1 MNRTIQQHAHRRDRG
16 YVLVAMMALIAA
28 LLATGGAFMQWA
40 SDEAVQSGMS
50 QAGMQAAYC
59 AQAGVIEKGLTWLSA
74 QQQGLLPGSE
84 MRLGDGVIPDV
95 GRYYDVRVFPVIGS
109 RDENGNFSYDE
120 KFRITAYGEVLLP
133 DDNNDQGDLKVTRK
147 AVLYVQVRNFV
158 DYMYLTN
165 YETSATFPDDVI
177 RFFGRDTL
185 WGRTHSNDWIA
196 TQNVNG
202 LPVFYDI
209 VSTTKPSFRPG
220 SPNPAGQFLGGPP
233 RFNEPPVLLPE
244 LAEPIRNNAD
254 FFLEAAG
261 HEWYCSV
268 NGVQAKFY
276 HWPEGTEFDST
287 SAEFISVNCAPE
299 ACVFVNGKM
308 ELRGVLAANGCRL
321 TIGCS
326 QDIRLIDNIMIQGTN
341 MNNGELP
348 PNCTS
353 IMGIVSEGWIWI
365 GNTLENGREAC
376 GGQPTNHSRCHI
388 VITAA
393 LVSLRG
399 SFQLEQMN
407 DVNDPYICPTP
418 PNTDERGNIV
428 MTGSITQW
436 RRGYV
441 HRSNHAGTGYNKVY
455 HYDNRFRTKRPPC
468 FLGAVDD
475 EGRVFFNIVQWGQPS
490 EDPVDV
496 AAQKRVRYN

>member
-1 MNRTIQQHAHRRDRG
+1 MNRTTHHHASRRDRG
-16 YVLVAMMALIAA
+16 YVLTAMMALIAA

-40 SDEAVQSGMS
+40 SDEALQGETSR
-50 QAGMQAAYC
+50 AGMQAYYV
-59 AQAGVIEKGLTWLSA
+59 AQAGVIEKGLTWLSS
-74 QQQGLLPGSE
+74 QQQGLLPSGE
-84 MRLGDGVIPDV
+84 TRLGNGTVPGI
-95 GRYYDVRVFPVIGS
+95 GRYFDVRVYPVFGS
-109 RDENGNFSYDE
+109 RDDNTNFSYDE
-120 KFRITAYGEVLLP
+120 KFRITAYGEVP
-133 DDNNDQGDLKVTRK
+133 TPYDGIEDRKVVRK
-147 AVLYVQVRNFV
+147 AILYVQVRSFV

-165 YETSATFPDDVI
+165 WETSATFPNDVI

-196 TQNVNG
+196 TQGDVNG

-244 LAEPIRNNAD
+244 LAEPIRENAD
-254 FFLEAAG
+254 YFLEAEG
-261 HEWYCSV
+261 HEWYCSI
-268 NGVQAKFY
+268 NGTQATFY
-276 HWPEGTEFDST
+276 HWPEGTELDTNNAQSVV
-287 SAEFISVNCAPE
+287 VNCSPKV
-299 ACVFVNGKM
+299 CVFVDGKM
-308 ELRGVLAANGCRL
+308 EMRGVLSGQGCRL
-321 TIGCS
+321 TVGCS
-326 QDIRLIDNIMIQGTN
+326 GDIRLIDNVMIQGTN
-341 MNNGELP
+341 MVSGALP

-353 IMGIVSEGWIWI
+353 ILGIVSEGWIWI
-365 GNTLENGREAC
+365 GNTWKNGREGC
-376 GGQPTNHSRCHI
+376 SGPGGLQDRCHI

-407 DVNDPYICPTP
+407 DTFDPYNSPITP
-418 PNTDERGNIV
+418 DERGNIV

-441 HRSNHAGTGYNKVY
+441 HRSNLGGTGYNKVY
-455 HYDNRFRTKRPPC
+455 KYDQRFRTMRPPC

-475 EGRVFFNIVQWGQPS
+475 EGRVFFNIVQWGQAA
-490 EDPVDV
+490 EDVVDV
-496 AAQKRVRYN
+496 AAQRRVRYN